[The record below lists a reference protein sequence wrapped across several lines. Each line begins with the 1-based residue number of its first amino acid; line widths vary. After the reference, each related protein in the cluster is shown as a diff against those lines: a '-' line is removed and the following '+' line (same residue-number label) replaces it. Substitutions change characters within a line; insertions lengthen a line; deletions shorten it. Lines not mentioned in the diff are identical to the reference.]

1 MNAQLLLTDE
11 LIRAAIA
18 RRAASAEERDLR
30 ARVLAATA
38 AVPQRRGWRAR
49 VDKLLVIP
57 QRRAM
62 LGLVV
67 ALAVLLAATVI
78 VALVGSHI
86 QLPNASGR
94 ALAFISS
101 ANLWVAEDDGAP
113 PHLVWDMPGP
123 MVASR
128 PTWVD
133 RDTLLVQEI
142 RGGVYALDLRTATPR
157 MLADSG
163 ALLALSPDHRRVA
176 IGIDRVDGPHLS
188 IVEIAS
194 GAQLADTLV
203 RPAFAPPAT
212 PQIGPQ
218 GGSTGGPHAWSPD
231 GQWLLG
237 QGFDTDAS
245 ITSGW
250 IYQLDVQTGVIRDL
264 ARNLCCG
271 LDQPRPVLAPNG
283 SSVVYMNY
291 HQGTRG
297 ETCAFRC
304 GTLWSLDPLTGVR
317 RQLTSEAGSEIGP
330 VFSPDGS
337 WIAFAENVGPG
348 YDVAIVRADGT
359 GRRKVSGFGD
369 VYAPNANIEPYVY
382 LAWDADGNGLS
393 FMRGQGMDVEHELWH
408 ITLDGQLARIGASV
422 MTEFAWEVIQ

>member
-30 ARVLAATA
+30 ARVLAATV

-49 VDKLLVIP
+49 VDQLLVIP

-78 VALVGSHI
+78 VAVVGSHI

-101 ANLWVAEDDGAP
+101 ANLWVADADGA
-113 PHLVWDMPGP
+113 PHLVWDMPGS

-133 RDTLLVQEI
+133 RDTLLVQEPG
-142 RGGVYALDLRTATPR
+142 GGVYAVDLRTSTPR
-157 MLADSG
+157 LLSEAG
-163 ALLALSPDHRRVA
+163 ALLAVSADHLRAA
-176 IGIDRVDGPHLS
+176 IGLDGPDGPHLS

-194 GAQLADTLV
+194 GLQLADALV
-203 RPAFAPPAT
+203 KPAFVSPAT

-218 GGSTGGPHAWSPD
+218 HGLTGGPHAWSPD
-231 GQWLLG
+231 GRWLLG

-245 ITSGW
+245 DTSGW
-250 IYQLDVQTGVIRDL
+250 IYELDVQTGVIRDL

-271 LDQPRPVLAPNG
+271 LHKPNPVLAPDG
-283 SSVVYMNY
+283 SSVVYMNF
-291 HQGTRG
+291 HQASRG
-297 ETCAFRC
+297 ETCDFRC

-317 RQLTSEAGSEIGP
+317 AQLTAEAGSEVGP

-337 WIAFAENVGPG
+337 WIGFAEYVGPG
-348 YDVAIVRADGT
+348 HDVAIVRSDGT
-359 GRRKVSGFGD
+359 GRRKVTDIGD
-369 VYAPNANIEPYVY
+369 VYAPTGNIEPYVY
-382 LAWDADGNGLS
+382 LAWDEDGNGLS

-408 ITLDGQLARIGASV
+408 ITLDGQLARIGTSV
-422 MTEFAWEVIQ
+422 MTEFAWEVRQ